1 MTPGNLT
8 VARADG
14 DLTSPPTT
22 SWLVEATRTV
32 SYSVSVS
39 RDVFALDNPSL
50 AAAGTAGAADTR
62 RRFVVID
69 KVVHEIYGD
78 QLDRYLRQHDMTT
91 RLCVLDATEQQKT
104 LESATQIL
112 HGLDEFGIDRRREPV
127 IAIGGG
133 VLLDLVGLASSLYR
147 RHTPFVRVPT
157 TLIGL
162 VDAGVGVK
170 TGVNFNGHK
179 NRLGTYEAP
188 TTALLDRNFL
198 RSLDRRHLSNGLAE
212 ILKIALVK
220 DHELFVHLEESGGAL
235 LDEHMQ
241 GASPATES
249 AAREVLRRAVH
260 GMLEELQPN
269 LWETRLERLVD
280 YGHSFSPS
288 IEMAALPDLLHGE
301 AVCIDMAMTTHIAH
315 RRGLVSDAELGRVMN
330 VMRLLELPVHHG
342 ACAPALLA
350 TALAD
355 TTRHR
360 DGLQRL
366 PLPVGI
372 GAATFVNDVSADEL
386 AYAAESVARSVAQSV
401 AQAARVVPTG
411 AQ

>member
-1 MTPGNLT
+1 MPGNLT
-8 VARADG
+8 LARADD
-14 DLTSPPTT
+14 DLRRPPTT

-32 SYSVSVS
+32 SYTISVS
-39 RDVFALDNPSL
+39 RDVFSPDNPSL
-50 AAAGTAGAADTR
+50 ADAGTAGADNTR

-69 KVVHEIYGD
+69 KTVHEIYGGL
-78 QLDRYLRQHDMTT
+78 LDSYLRHHDMTAQ
-91 RLCVLDATEQQKT
+91 LCVLDADEQQKSM
-104 LESATQIL
+104 ESVMEVVR
-112 HGLDEFGIDRRREPV
+112 GLDEFGVDRRREPI

-133 VLLDLVGLASSLYR
+133 VVLDIVGLASSLYR
-147 RHTPFVRVPT
+147 RHTPYVRVPT

-188 TTALLDRNFL
+188 ATALLDRNFL
-198 RSLDRRHLSNGLAE
+198 RSLDRRNMSNGLAE
-212 ILKIALVK
+212 ILKIALIK
-220 DHELFVHLEESGGAL
+220 DRELFERLEGFGGPL
-235 LDEHMQ
+235 LDERMQ
-241 GASPATES
+241 GATPETEA
-249 AAREVLRRAVH
+249 AARDVLRRAVH

-269 LWETRLERLVD
+269 LWEGRLERLVD

-288 IEMAALPDLLHGE
+288 IEMAGLPELLHGE

-315 RRGLVSDAELGRVMN
+315 RRGMVTDAELSRVID
-330 VMRLLELPVHHG
+330 VMHVLGLPVHHAG
-342 ACAPALLA
+342 CTPELLVKALV
-350 TALAD
+350 D

-372 GAATFVNDVSADEL
+372 GDAAFVNDVSAEEL
-386 AYAAESVARSVAQSV
+386 RLAAEAVAEVARA
-401 AQAARVVPTG
+401 VPSG
-411 AQ
+411 AE

>member
-14 DLTSPPTT
+14 DLSSPPTT

-39 RDVFALDNPSL
+39 RDVFALDNPAL
-50 AAAGTAGAADTR
+50 ATAGTVGAGETR

-69 KVVHEIYGD
+69 KLVHEIYGD
-78 QLDRYLRQHDMTT
+78 QLDRYLRHHDMTT
-91 RLCVLDATEQQKT
+91 QLCVLDATEQQKT
-104 LESATQIL
+104 LDSATEIL
-112 HGLDEFGIDRRREPV
+112 RGLDEFGIDRRREPV

-170 TGVNFNGHK
+170 TGVNFNGQK

-188 TTALLDRNFL
+188 STALLDRNFL

-212 ILKIALVK
+212 ILKIALIK
-220 DHELFVHLEESGGAL
+220 DLELFVRLEESGGVL

-241 GASPATES
+241 GATPATEL

-269 LWETRLERLVD
+269 LWETGLERLVD
-280 YGHSFSPS
+280 YGHSFSPA
-288 IEMAALPDLLHGE
+288 IEMAGLPDLLHGE
-301 AVCIDMAMTTHIAH
+301 AVCIDMALTTHIAH
-315 RRGLVSDAELGRVMN
+315 RRGLVSDTELGRVMN
-330 VMRLLELPVHHG
+330 VMRLLELPVHHTS
-342 ACAPALLA
+342 CTPELLVRALV
-350 TALAD
+350 D

-386 AYAAESVARSVAQSV
+386 AVAAESVAR
-401 AQAARVVPTG
+401 AARTVPTG
-411 AQ
+411 AP